1 MNKRL
6 LIINSFALALTIA
19 VFTPLLAPKD
29 ANHTQLLG
37 MPYALGMG
45 IVVTIVFALLTW
57 QGAVEYRKLEEEE
70 KRSKTMR

>member
-29 ANHTQLLG
+29 ANHPQLLG
-37 MPYALGMG
+37 LPYALSMG
-45 IVVTIVFALLTW
+45 IMVTIVFAVLTW
-57 QGAVEYRKLEEEE
+57 QAAIVYRKLEEEE
-70 KRSKTMR
+70 KQ